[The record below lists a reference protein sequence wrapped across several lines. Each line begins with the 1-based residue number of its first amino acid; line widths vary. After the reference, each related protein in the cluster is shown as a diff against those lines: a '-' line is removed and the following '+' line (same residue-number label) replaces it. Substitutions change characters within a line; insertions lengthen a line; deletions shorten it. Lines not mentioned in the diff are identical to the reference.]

1 MKEFAIIGLGNFGA
15 TVARELALAD
25 CRVTAIDSNKTA
37 VQNLQDE
44 LDLAIIADATE
55 RAFLANLE
63 VEKFDCFVVSTGS
76 DSHAS
81 ILITLHLK
89 ELGAKRIV
97 VKANTS
103 DHARILTKVGA
114 SEALIPEK
122 MMATRLANSLSG
134 SNLLD
139 YLPLTG
145 EYYVVE
151 LHPPSKFVD
160 RTLKQLDIRA
170 KFNCQIIAIREGESG
185 EINPVPDGEY
195 VIGENDILF
204 ALGKSGDIEKM
215 KE

>member
-15 TVARELALAD
+15 TVARELSLAD
-25 CRVTAIDSNKTA
+25 CRVTAIDRNKTI
-37 VQNLQDE
+37 VQEIQDE
-44 LDLAIIADATE
+44 LDLAIVADATE

-63 VEKFDCFVVSTGS
+63 VPKFDCFVVSTGA
-76 DSHAS
+76 DPHAS

-97 VKANTS
+97 VKAMS
-103 DHARILTKVGA
+103 DDHARILTKVGA

-122 MMATRLANSLSG
+122 LMATRLANSLAG

-151 LHPPSKFVD
+151 LHPPSKFVGK
-160 RTLKQLDIRA
+160 TLKQLNIRA
-170 KFNCQIIAIREGESG
+170 KYNTQIIAIREGGSG
-185 EINPVPDGEY
+185 DINPVPDGEY
-195 VIGENDILF
+195 VIAESDILF

-215 KE
+215 KD

>member
-15 TVARELALAD
+15 TVARELSMAD
-25 CRVTAIDSNKTA
+25 CKVTAIDLDKSA
-37 VQNLQDE
+37 VQALQDE
-44 LDLAIIADATE
+44 LDIAIIADATE

-63 VEKFDCFVVSTGS
+63 VEKFDCFVVSTGN
-76 DSHAS
+76 DPHAA

-89 ELGAKRIV
+89 ELGARRIV
-97 VKANTS
+97 VKAISN

-122 MMATRLANSLSG
+122 LMATRLANSLAG

-139 YLPLTG
+139 FLPLTG

-151 LHPPSKFVD
+151 LHPPQKFVGK
-160 RTLKQLDIRA
+160 TLKQLNVRA
-170 KFNCQIIAIREGESG
+170 RYNCQIIAIREGKSG
-185 EINPVPDGEY
+185 EINPVPDGDYE
-195 VIGENDILF
+195 IGESDILF
-204 ALGKSGDIEKM
+204 ALGKGEDIDKM

>member
-15 TVARELALAD
+15 TVARELTLAD
-25 CRVTAIDSNKTA
+25 CRVTAIDVDKSV
-37 VQNLQDE
+37 VQE
-44 LDLAIIADATE
+44 LRDDTDLAIVADATE

-63 VEKFDCFVVSTGS
+63 VEKFACFVVSTGN
-76 DSHAS
+76 DPHAS

-97 VKANTS
+97 VKAIS
-103 DHARILTKVGA
+103 GDHAKILMKVGA

-122 MMATRLANSLSG
+122 LMATRLANSLAG

-139 YLPLTG
+139 FLPLTG
-145 EYYVVE
+145 EFYVVE
-151 LHPPSKFVD
+151 LHPPSHFVGK
-160 RTLKQLDIRA
+160 TLKELDIRV

-185 EINPVPDGEY
+185 DINPVPGGDY
-195 VIGENDILF
+195 VIGEHDILF
-204 ALGKSGDIEKM
+204 ALGKGGDIDKM